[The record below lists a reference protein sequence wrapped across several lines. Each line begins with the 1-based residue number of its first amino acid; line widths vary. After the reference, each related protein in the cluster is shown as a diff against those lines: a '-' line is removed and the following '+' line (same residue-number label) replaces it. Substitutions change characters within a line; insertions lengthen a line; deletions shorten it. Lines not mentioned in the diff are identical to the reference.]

1 MNRASRKSVPEQT
14 TLRPD
19 AEPGT
24 GSDLVD
30 QPRTWPALDGLRAIA
45 VLAVLT
51 FHAAYPTFLKGGYV
65 GVDIFF
71 VLSGFL
77 ITWLLTSEREQLGS
91 ISYGKFYARR
101 ALRLFPALYAVTIVA
116 VILVLVDG
124 SLVGARH
131 ATLVGIPWV
140 IFYAGNW
147 DSAFSAYNVATLGL
161 LAVTWTLAIEEQ
173 YYLVW
178 PFALTALLK
187 RMNHQR
193 IAVILVAVALAEQ
206 VMRSALDQSNNPQL
220 YNWLDRSTLTH
231 SDGLLIGSAFALMYT
246 CRNRW
251 NAWPAIRR
259 RANVLS
265 VIGAVVLAVVIVAG
279 KPLLQTT
286 GLWETVAVYGSLV
299 LLAGLIAQPTNW
311 PSRIMEWWPLQWIG
325 KRSYGIYLWHFMIIV
340 VVLTLNLPKR
350 HGDLYRFVIEVVASL
365 VVAGI
370 SYRLIERPFLRR
382 KVRFA
387 RVHPVASDGLSQ
399 DTGKTSV
406 SN

>member
-1 MNRASRKSVPEQT
+1 
-14 TLRPD
+14 
-19 AEPGT
+19 
-24 GSDLVD
+24 
-30 QPRTWPALDGLRAIA
+30 
-45 VLAVLT
+45 
-51 FHAAYPTFLKGGYV
+51 
-65 GVDIFF
+65 
-71 VLSGFL
+71 
-77 ITWLLTSEREQLGS
+77 
-91 ISYGKFYARR
+91 
-101 ALRLFPALYAVTIVA
+101 
-116 VILVLVDG
+116 
-124 SLVGARH
+124 
-131 ATLVGIPWV
+131 
-140 IFYAGNW
+140 
-147 DSAFSAYNVATLGL
+147 
-161 LAVTWTLAIEEQ
+161 
-173 YYLVW
+173 
-178 PFALTALLK
+178 
-187 RMNHQR
+187 
-193 IAVILVAVALAEQ
+193 
-206 VMRSALDQSNNPQL
+206 
-220 YNWLDRSTLTH
+220 
-231 SDGLLIGSAFALMYT
+231 MYT

-325 KRSYGIYLWHFMIIV
+325 KRSCRIYLWHFMIIV

-387 RVHPVASDGLSQ
+387 RVHPVARRRSESGHGKDLSQ
-399 DTGKTSV
+399 QLSASPGSV
-406 SN
+406 SVIHLAVSRRKCIMVSSPLGFLIKRSRGFVKGRVRFSIARCSFENSSPSFRRLRLR